1 MKDSLH
7 RCNLG
12 GILENSILD
21 QISGNNRE
29 ENAPD
34 YKQTPALIFIF
45 LKC

>member
-1 MKDSLH
+1 MEDSPH

-12 GILENSILD
+12 GTLENSILD
-21 QISGNNRE
+21 QLSGNNRE